1 MGVLTW
7 EQEIFVNGEN
17 GTDGNACIQ
26 GGFQSPCATINMAL
40 KGLLN
45 SSTVIRISSGTYRLE
60 QGNETTITG
69 KNNIAIIGS
78 GNKDTIIK
86 CSPLTGL
93 VFHQSSGVIIEF
105 ITFSECGQNVLYAVG
120 TDYPNRHIQAAVS
133 LSLFLDL
140 MLNSVIIECSNG
152 TGLFLMNVFG
162 TLSVMNCLITNNK
175 VTEISDN
182 PIQPGLIGGGIVVFN
197 TGIVVSH
204 THYYITGTNITNN
217 EFSTVEYDCDF
228 LGGGAIVLISMQS
241 TLSLSVESCTMSNN
255 SRALFISG
263 PVSYAVFYSDLLIGL
278 ENTNIFSNLKPSLV
292 HVDNHF
298 GLGLA
303 NVNMNDT
310 LTVFVNGKSDI
321 NTQPIKTGYTISNS
335 HFYMLVEYSNSS
347 DFVYPRIS
355 FEEKTCDSYKGKCS
369 EDGKDFTGRCPVSY
383 SACLGQHTFCSC
395 DNGHA
400 GRLCGQCSEGYSV
413 PINSHDL
420 SCSSCDTPE
429 AVVKGWAALIGL
441 EFVPLLVMTGV
452 IAVFNINLNQGSLNA
467 YIFFCQILTMSFPSV
482 RYPAWLASDY
492 NHTLL
497 DPIFDFSL
505 IPLSMWNLDIINFPN
520 FINQDSSDGTYSFGF
535 PICVSS
541 STTPLGALSFWY
553 FIAFY
558 PIFLLTLFYGCIVL
572 YDRGHRCVTC
582 VVRPVHRLLARI
594 WRLFNIKPSL
604 PQTVA
609 SVYTLCFTQ
618 LAAISFKILH
628 PVQYQ
633 EESGDTITVFFY
645 DGTQQYFK
653 GLHALAGIFAIFV
666 LVLLLAV
673 TIYLPIYPFMWF
685 QHSLNRIVFKKDFL
699 TSVTDVLTGPYKDGT
714 QNSWDYRY
722 FAGIHFAIRLVI
734 MPIYYLPLYV
744 FPVLLI
750 ACFQV
755 ILCILFAIS
764 VVIFRPYKRDIHSFN
779 EVFLL
784 LVLSIFSFSCI
795 YPSPSLFQH
804 NTFYNNHPWVLL
816 LVLPVCGF
824 IVLFVV
830 TPYCI
835 WKMIRQCIIR
845 YQSSTI
851 SARFIQQS
859 IRNENDNIFQ
869 HVEDELFSVDRLV
882 NPGRYESYKP
892 QVASRENRIAGKRKG
907 VHNSYNT
914 F

>member
-1 MGVLTW
+1 MMVLLLSSAILILKITFSVGVLTW
-7 EQEIFVNGEN
+7 KQEIFVNGEN

-40 KGLLN
+40 KGLLYN
-45 SSTVIRISSGTYRLE
+45 STVIRISSGIYRLE

-69 KNNIAIIGS
+69 KNNTAIIGS

-120 TDYPNRHIQAAVS
+120 TDYPNRHIQAAIS
-133 LSLFLDL
+133 LSYLHMDL
-140 MLNSVIIECSNG
+140 MLNNVIIESSNG

-162 TLSVMNCLITNNK
+162 TLSVINCLITNNK
-175 VTEISDN
+175 VTKISNN
-182 PIQPGLIGGGIVVFN
+182 PIQ
-197 TGIVVSH
+197 S
-204 THYYITGTNITNN
+204 GTNITNN

-241 TLSLSVESCTMSNN
+241 TLNLSVESCTISNN

-278 ENTNIFSNLKPSLV
+278 ENTNIFSNLKSSLV

-298 GLGLA
+298 GLQLA

-321 NTQPIKTGYTISNS
+321 NIQPIKTGYTISNDQ
-335 HFYMLVEYSNSS
+335 FYMFVEYSNSS

-355 FEEKTCDSYKGKCS
+355 FEEKNCDSYKGKCS
-369 EDGKDFTGRCPVSY
+369 EDGKDFTGHCPVSY
-383 SACLGQHTFCSC
+383 SACLGQHSYCFCG
-395 DNGHA
+395 NGHA
-400 GRLCGQCSEGYSV
+400 GRLCGQCFEGYSV

-420 SCSSCDTPE
+420 SCSSCDSPE

-505 IPLSMWNLDIINFPN
+505 IPLSMWNLD
-520 FINQDSSDGTYSFGF
+520 FINIPPSSLYSAYDF

-582 VVRPVHRLLARI
+582 VVRPVHRLLAHI
-594 WRLFNIKPSL
+594 WRLFDIKPSL
-604 PQTVA
+604 SQTVA

-653 GLHALAGIFAIFV
+653 GLHALTGMFAIFV

-673 TIYLPIYPFMWF
+673 TIYLLMYPSKWF
-685 QHSLNRIVFKKDFL
+685 QHCLNRFKFKKDFL
-699 TSVTDVLTGPYKDGT
+699 ISVTDVLTGPYKDGT

-764 VVIFRPYKRDIHSFN
+764 VVIFRPYKRAIHSFN
-779 EVFLL
+779 EVLLL
-784 LVLSIFSFSCI
+784 LVLGIFSFSCI

-804 NTFYNNHPWVLL
+804 NKLYNNHPWVLL

-859 IRNENDNIFQ
+859 HGIRNENDNIFQ
-869 HVEDELFSVDRLV
+869 HVEDELFTVDRLV
-882 NPGRYESYKP
+882 NPGRYEPYEP
-892 QVASRENRIAGKRKG
+892 QVAGREHRIAGNHKG